1 MKVGFNN
8 MVSIDLKG
16 NLLFSIAPDFT
27 RQFMITSWNS
37 GMRFYL
43 KTDEG
48 WLEEDIDT
56 GLLLVSDENIGMKKE
71 PISVFLKQMPSEL
84 IALAKPYRYRQF
96 SLLQLIAQH
105 PQLFDIFKHSPN
117 LFWMLVVEAENRAWS
132 KQELVE
138 ILQQKRELIIKKII
152 DIKCKKRVRF
162 VQKLIFYRYIRCEF
176 ELIKKA
182 LKTDKIV
189 TAFEHWKSLPIQAIP
204 VGTEFPYFLETHILE
219 NEIDVAKSIM
229 SQQRKFW
236 KYKAV
241 IDDIARMAE
250 SMGTELTDRYKSH
263 LHSEITLNR
272 LHVNW
277 IIRFNHSNEFIQY
290 LLAQGNENN
299 VNQAV
304 IDNQIISSRD
314 KNLHVEKLL
323 FPLCP
328 LGDSTSIV
336 QIKNNFELFAEG
348 LVMNHCVG
356 SYTSDALKENS
367 YFYKVLSPE
376 RATLQVVANHRNFNI
391 KQFKLRFNKKPS
403 ALSYQAAYEWLENN
417 SLILINN
424 NI

>member
-56 GLLLVSDENIGMKKE
+56 GLLLVSDENIGLKKE
-71 PISVFLKQMPSEL
+71 PISIFLKQMPSEL
-84 IALAKPYRYRQF
+84 IALAEPYRYRQF

-117 LFWMLVVEAENRAWS
+117 LFWMLVVEAESRDWS
-132 KQELVE
+132 KHELVE
-138 ILQQKRELIIKKII
+138 ILQQKRELIIKKIL
-152 DIKCKKRVRF
+152 DIKCKKRVRL

-182 LKTDKIV
+182 LKMDKIV
-189 TAFEHWKSLPIQAIP
+189 TAFEHWKSIPIQVIP
-204 VGTEFPYFLETHILE
+204 VVIEFPYFLETHILE
-219 NEIDVAKSIM
+219 NEVDVTKSLM
-229 SQQRKFW
+229 SHQRKFW
-236 KYKAV
+236 KYKEI
-241 IDDIARMAE
+241 IDDITRMAE

-263 LHSEITLNR
+263 LHNEASLNH

-290 LLAQGNENN
+290 LLVQANENN
-299 VNQAV
+299 INQVV
-304 IDNQIISSRD
+304 IENQILSSR
-314 KNLHVEKLL
+314 NQHLPVEKCL
-323 FPLCP
+323 FPPCP
-328 LGDSTSIV
+328 LGDATSIV
-336 QIKNNFELFAEG
+336 QIKNNFELLAEG

-356 SYTSDALKENS
+356 SYTSDVLKENS

-376 RATLQVVANHRNFNI
+376 RATLQIVANHGNFNI

-403 ALSYQAAYEWLENN
+403 ALSYQAVYEWLQKVIKIEF
-417 SLILINN
+417 
-424 NI
+424 